1 MQLVKYFRNIKTL
14 LIFYVYI
21 IIYYLSA
28 YVLHDIY
35 SKIIII
41 FLDIIV
47 YLRAIITPSL
57 YNDQCAHVNIVF
69 QIII

>member
-1 MQLVKYFRNIKTL
+1 M
-14 LIFYVYI
+14 YI

-28 YVLHDIY
+28 YVLRDIY

-41 FLDIIV
+41 VLDIIV